1 MVHFLALEIQLRVKS
16 LTGEIEEYF
25 DSYDMIDDQRVGFAK
40 MKLVGLAKVWW
51 IGVEEDIRRIRLPL
65 INTWQEMKAKL
76 WEKCMPTNYYDK
88 QCDQLIN
95 LMQNNM
101 FVTKYMQKFDKLKT
115 RSQTVKDPQQTLA
128 RFKAGLRSE
137 IKQELLH

>member
-1 MVHFLALEIQLRVKS
+1 
-16 LTGEIEEYF
+16 
-25 DSYDMIDDQRVGFAK
+25 
-40 MKLVGLAKVWW
+40 
-51 IGVEEDIRRIRLPL
+51 
-65 INTWQEMKAKL
+65 
-76 WEKCMPTNYYDK
+76 MPTNYYEK

-95 LMQNNM
+95 LTQNNM
-101 FVTKYMQKFDKLKT
+101 LVAKYMQKFDKLKT